1 MELLSERPKSIT
13 VLHFGDLQSLK
24 CRTVVAQKWNWIQF
38 RVLDFSLV
46 SDFAVKMWLP
56 SQFRRLY
63 GLKLLTVLRIGPI
76 GPSKGT
82 FWSLCSG
89 TFPR

>member
-38 RVLDFSLV
+38 RVWDVSLV
-46 SDFAVKMWLP
+46 SDIADEMCLP
-56 SQFRRLY
+56 SQFGGLY
-63 GLKLLTVLRIGPI
+63 GLKLLTVAGIGRIGP
-76 GPSKGT
+76 
-82 FWSLCSG
+82 
-89 TFPR
+89 